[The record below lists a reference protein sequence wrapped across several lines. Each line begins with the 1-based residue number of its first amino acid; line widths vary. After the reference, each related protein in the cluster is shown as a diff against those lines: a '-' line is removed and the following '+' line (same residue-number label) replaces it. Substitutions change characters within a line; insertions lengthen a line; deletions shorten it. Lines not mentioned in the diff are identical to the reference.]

1 MRRLPVAMP
10 PSNPESV
17 KFPLTSSIAH
27 HWLPL
32 VSTTTTVLS
41 PRANDSARA
50 VRKVATKS
58 PVAEAKLPRDL
69 RRLKA
74 TADSPARIPT
84 MASVTITSTMVKPR
98 GAGERIQGLLAR
110 RTPRSKYL
118 ESGRDHPHLP
128 VSKVDTF
135 CATCYRG
142 GVGDKLTTEA
152 RRARRFFFQKKLYSV
167 ASVP

>member
-1 MRRLPVAMP
+1 MRRLPAAMP

-50 VRKVATKS
+50 VRRVATKS

-69 RRLKA
+69 SRFKA
-74 TADSPARIPT
+74 TADSPARMPMMPST
-84 MASVTITSTMVKPR
+84 VITSIIVKPR

-110 RTPRSKYL
+110 RTPPSKYL
-118 ESGRDHPHLP
+118 ESGRDHPHP
-128 VSKVDTF
+128 PPFGIDTF
-135 CATCYRG
+135 CATRYRVGVRQGRLQAHRG
-142 GVGDKLTTEA
+142 GAE
-152 RRARRFFFQKKLYSV
+152 V
-167 ASVP
+167 AEF